1 VEFPLAPSH
10 PTFVLRLV
18 LVFIVFFIPMLIS
31 AFGLVSRKQWSIY
44 IFRFVLPMGVVG
56 LVASVVGFVPRMMD
70 YSTAAQRLRD
80 LGSMCIVLCVCSF
93 FGGIFADAVAEIR
106 DLKIRLRKP
115 IKMNR
120 LAPVPLCPS
129 HNERMKVNEMLTG
142 YSCPLEGCTVSYT
155 VEDGYIRV
163 VNGVKQ
169 KPAYIKPYTGGTA
182 RRRVYGSESGEGC
195 HSR

>member
-1 VEFPLAPSH
+1 VS
-10 PTFVLRLV
+10 
-18 LVFIVFFIPMLIS
+18 IVFFIPMLIS

-163 VNGVKQ
+163 VDGVKQ
-169 KPAYIKPYTGGTA
+169 KPTYIKPYTGGTE
-182 RRRVYGSESGEGC
+182 RQRVYRSESTG
-195 HSR
+195 RA